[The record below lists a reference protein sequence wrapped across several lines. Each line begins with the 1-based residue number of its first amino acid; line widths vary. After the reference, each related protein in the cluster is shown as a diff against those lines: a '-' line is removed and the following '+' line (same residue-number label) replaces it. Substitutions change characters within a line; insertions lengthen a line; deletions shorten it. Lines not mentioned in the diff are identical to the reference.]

1 MCEPEQRGPHYAT
14 IISLMR
20 VALIGR
26 GGSALRISPGACT
39 RAYCTSVAQKRHVH
53 TREHAC
59 LLTNALLCTHMYM
72 PFAGLQHAAAITTT
86 AQTRLQHNGL
96 HEYLLIRS
104 QPGGLH
110 HAERECVAAGV
121 GKPRPRCAAQGGV
134 AGFHLCYKRDALV
147 WILWLAGTCGWLCDT
162 RSHRC

>member
-1 MCEPEQRGPHYAT
+1 
-14 IISLMR
+14 
-20 VALIGR
+20 
-26 GGSALRISPGACT
+26 
-39 RAYCTSVAQKRHVH
+39 
-53 TREHAC
+53 
-59 LLTNALLCTHMYM
+59 M
-72 PFAGLQHAAAITTT
+72 PFAGLQHAAAITTS

-96 HEYLLIRS
+96 YEYLLIRS

-110 HAERECVAAGV
+110 PAERECVAAGM

-162 RSHRC
+162 RSHRCQHIRLPGELVAARACLYALHRALGRMGLLTLEEIQSFPACHGNEFALQVNLDC